1 MYPGLGE
8 ITPIIRAR
16 VLCRFCAA
24 CSFLAFTCITP
35 AQPVPAPAAP
45 NTGQSVQNPSPDA
58 ANKPAESSPPQ
69 GAPII
74 SLPKDEAARPPVI
87 NLQNGTLTVQANNS
101 DLPQILRDVAAVSG
115 MKIDGLN
122 NGPRVFGV
130 YGPGN
135 SRDVLKELL
144 VDSGYDFIMVGD
156 AEAGAPREL
165 LLTPQNKTA
174 PSSAQVNPAPPPD
187 VDNDEPEQPQVE
199 VNPPPQEPLG
209 PGAIVPAPSPNSQEN
224 DNTRVQQTIQ
234 RLQHMQEQMQVKPPP
249 PQ

>member
-8 ITPIIRAR
+8 ITPIIRAS
-16 VLCRFCAA
+16 VLCRFCTA
-24 CSFLAFTCITP
+24 CTFLAFACIAS
-35 AQPVPAPAAP
+35 AQPVPAPAALNAGP
-45 NTGQSVQNPSPDA
+45 SVQNPPPDA
-58 ANKPAESSPPQ
+58 PNKPAESTPQ

-101 DLPQILRDVAAVSG
+101 DLPQILRDVAAASG

-122 NGPRVFGV
+122 TGPRVFGV

-156 AEAGAPREL
+156 AAAGAPREL
-165 LLTPQNKTA
+165 LLTPQNKA
-174 PSSAQVNPAPPPD
+174 ASPSPQVNPTPPPD
-187 VDNDEPEQPQVE
+187 VDNEEQEQPQVE
-199 VNPPPQEPLG
+199 VTPPPQEPLG

-234 RLQHMQEQMQVKPPP
+234 RLQHMQEQMQAKPPP

>member
-1 MYPGLGE
+1 
-8 ITPIIRAR
+8 
-16 VLCRFCAA
+16 
-24 CSFLAFTCITP
+24 
-35 AQPVPAPAAP
+35 
-45 NTGQSVQNPSPDA
+45 
-58 ANKPAESSPPQ
+58 
-69 GAPII
+69 
-74 SLPKDEAARPPVI
+74 LPKDEIAQPPVI
-87 NLQNGTLTVQANNS
+87 NLRDGTLTVQANNS

-122 NGPRVFGV
+122 SGPRVFGV

-156 AEAGAPREL
+156 ASAGAPREL
-165 LLTPQNKTA
+165 LLTPQNKTV
-174 PSSAQVNPAPPPD
+174 SLSAQPNPAPPPE
-187 VDNDEPEQPQVE
+187 VDNEEPEQPQVE
-199 VNPPPQEPLG
+199 VSPQPQEPLG

-224 DNTRVQQTIQ
+224 DNIRVQQTIQ